1 MSCEGCASR
10 GNCSKEKG
18 GGCSLKENP
27 HNHIKRIVAVMSGKG
42 GVGKSTISVM
52 LAKAMAAQGL
62 KVGILDADITGP
74 SIPRMMGLEDQKAFA
89 NQEGEILPVCGED
102 GIKIMSLNY
111 LLQDENEPVVWRG
124 PVITGVLKQF
134 FTDVYWGD
142 LDVLFIDM
150 PPGTG
155 DVALT
160 ILQEFPV
167 SGVVMISTPQP
178 MVSMIVTK
186 AIRMCRLM
194 KIKVFGVVE
203 NMAYLN
209 CPNCSEKIMFYN
221 EEELNQFIEQNE
233 VKLYG
238 TLPQTDLIRNV
249 NIYDS
254 FNLQQQNELNG
265 FFREIAAELEKD
277 MNLTGEN
284 NA

>member
-10 GNCSKEKG
+10 GNCSKQNS
-18 GGCSLKENP
+18 GGCSLQMNP
-27 HNHIKRIVAVMSGKG
+27 HNKIKRIVAVMSGKG
-42 GVGKSTISVM
+42 GVGKSTVSVM
-52 LAKAMAAQGL
+52 MAKAMAAQGL
-62 KVGILDADITGP
+62 KVGIMDADITGP
-74 SIPRMMGLEDQKAFA
+74 SIPRLMGLENEKAFA
-89 NQEGEILPVCGED
+89 NSEGEILPVSGDD

-111 LLQDENEPVVWRG
+111 LLPDENDPVVWRG

-134 FTDVYWGD
+134 FTDVYWGE

-167 SGVVMISTPQP
+167 SGVVMVSTPQP

-194 KIKVFGVVE
+194 NIKIYGVVE

-209 CPNCSEKIMFYN
+209 CPNCSEKIM
-221 EEELNQFIEQNE
+221 
-233 VKLYG
+233 
-238 TLPQTDLIRNV
+238 
-249 NIYDS
+249 
-254 FNLQQQNELNG
+254 
-265 FFREIAAELEKD
+265 
-277 MNLTGEN
+277 
-284 NA
+284 

>member
-1 MSCEGCASR
+1 
-10 GNCSKEKG
+10 
-18 GGCSLKENP
+18 
-27 HNHIKRIVAVMSGKG
+27 MSGKG
-42 GVGKSTISVM
+42 GVGKSTVSVM
-52 LAKAMAAQGL
+52 LAKAMADQGL
-62 KVGILDADITGP
+62 KVGIMDADITGP
-74 SIPRMMGLEDQKAFA
+74 SIPRLMGLENEKAFA
-89 NQEGEILPVCGED
+89 NTEGEILPVSGDD

-111 LLQDENEPVVWRG
+111 LLPDENDPVVWRG

-134 FTDVYWGD
+134 FSDVYWGE

-167 SGVVMISTPQP
+167 SGVVMVSTPQP

-194 KIKVFGVVE
+194 NIKVYGVVE

-221 EEELNQFIEQNE
+221 EDELNEFIASNE

-238 TLPQTDLIRNV
+238 TLPQADLIRNV
-249 NIYDS
+249 NVYDS
-254 FNLQQQNELNG
+254 FNLKQQEELKSY
-265 FFREIAAELEKD
+265 FSQIACELEKD
-277 MNLTGEN
+277 MDLRSGA

>member
-10 GNCSKEKG
+10 GNCSKQKS
-18 GGCSLKENP
+18 GGCSLTMNP
-27 HNHIKRIVAVMSGKG
+27 HNTIKRIVGVMSGKG
-42 GVGKSTISVM
+42 GVGKSTVSVM
-52 LAKAMAAQGL
+52 LAKAMADQGL
-62 KVGILDADITGP
+62 KVGIMDADITGP
-74 SIPRMMGLEDQKAFA
+74 SIPRLMGLENEKAFA
-89 NQEGEILPVCGED
+89 NTEGEILPVSGDD

-111 LLQDENEPVVWRG
+111 LLPDENDPVVWRG

-134 FTDVYWGD
+134 FSDVYWGE

-167 SGVVMISTPQP
+167 SGVVMVSTPQP

-194 KIKVFGVVE
+194 NIKVYGVVE

-221 EEELNQFIEQNE
+221 EDELNEFIASNE

-238 TLPQTDLIRNV
+238 TLPQADLIRNV
-249 NIYDS
+249 NVYDS
-254 FNLQQQNELNG
+254 FNLKQQEELKSY
-265 FFREIAAELEKD
+265 FSQIACELEKD
-277 MNLTGEN
+277 MDLRSGA